1 MSPASHMTAAVEV
14 DRLSCFY
21 GTDTVLHEV
30 SFSVQPGSWLGLIGP
45 NGAGKS
51 SLLRALVG
59 LGHSEGA
66 VAYSGETL
74 EGRNRSRAIAYLP
87 QNPILPS
94 AMTVAE
100 YVLLG
105 RTAHLGWF
113 EREGQ
118 RDRQI
123 SVDALARLD
132 LSHFGD
138 RFVTDLSGGE
148 AQRVTLARV
157 LAQEAP
163 VILLDEPT
171 SALDIGHQQ
180 HVLSLI
186 DELRTELGLTVI
198 AAMHD
203 LTSAGRFAD
212 ELLLLHK
219 GTMAAHGPVDDVL
232 TPVMLST
239 AYETD
244 VTVVDAPDGS
254 RVVLALG

>member
-1 MSPASHMTAAVEV
+1 MTPAVQVEQ
-14 DRLSCFY
+14 LSCFY

-30 SFSVQPGSWLGLIGP
+30 SFSVERGSWLGLIGP

-59 LGHSEGA
+59 LGQSEGDVSYDGVSLA
-66 VAYSGETL
+66 
-74 EGRNRSRAIAYLP
+74 GRDRSRAIAYLP

-94 AMTVAE
+94 GMTVAE

-113 EREGQ
+113 EREGAQ
-118 RDRQI
+118 DRQ
-123 SVDALARLD
+123 VALEALDRLD
-132 LSHFGD
+132 LSHFGH
-138 RFVTDLSGGE
+138 RYVTDLSGGE
-148 AQRVTLARV
+148 SQRVTLARV
-157 LAQEAP
+157 LAQKAP

-186 DELRTELGLTVI
+186 DELRNELGLTVI

-203 LTSAGRFAD
+203 LTSAGRFSD

-219 GTMAAHGPVDDVL
+219 GTMAAYGPVDDVL
-232 TPVMLST
+232 TPARLST
-239 AYETD
+239 AYETE
-244 VTVVDAPDGS
+244 VTVMDAPDGS
-254 RVVLALG
+254 QVVLALG